1 MTSNLIQQFAEQF
14 VGDTTLVLRL
24 VTQNA
29 SELVASNI
37 AARLFDIF
45 AKKR

>member
-1 MTSNLIQQFAEQF
+1 MTNHLIQLFAEHF
-14 VGDTTLVLRL
+14 IGDTTLVLRL
-24 VTQNA
+24 VMQNT